1 MSNPSLKLPEPP
13 AELAEL
19 SRELCTRI
27 VNAIDADGPMP
38 FQRYMAMA
46 LYEPGLGYYV
56 NGLHKFG
63 AAGDFV
69 TAPEHGRL
77 FAMALARQ
85 LDPLGSELGPDWTV
99 LELGPGSGALARDV
113 LLQQQNPP
121 AKYLLL
127 EPSAPLRDVQR
138 ETLSVLPDDLLR
150 RVEWVAAPPT
160 ERFDGAVIANEVID
174 ALPVARFRI
183 GETGIEE
190 ARVTVEAGRLA
201 WDCAPAEGRVLRAVD
216 QAFSDLPHPHRVGYA
231 SEVCVDLPEWLNA
244 VTAALN
250 RGIALII
257 DYGYPRREYYHPDRN
272 DGTLVCHYR
281 HRAHFDPFAWPGLT
295 DLSAFVDFTAVAE
308 AAQQCGLEIAGFTNQ
323 AGFVLGSGIG
333 DVLGQ
338 VADAGGDE
346 SDDQRQQLMLSGEFK
361 RLVLPGEMGEK
372 FKVMALVRDLDGS
385 LDWTPEAFAL
395 SDQLDRL

>member
-1 MSNPSLKLPEPP
+1 MSNPSLTLSAPP

-19 SRELCTRI
+19 SNELCTTI
-27 VNAIDADGPMP
+27 VNAIETDGPMP

-77 FAMALARQ
+77 FALALARQ
-85 LDPLGSELGPDWTV
+85 LDPLADMLGADWT
-99 LELGPGSGALARDV
+99 LMELGPGSGALARDV
-113 LLQQQNPP
+113 LSQMRNPP
-121 AKYLLL
+121 AHYLLL

-150 RVEWVAAPPT
+150 RVEWIAAPPAA
-160 ERFDGAVIANEVID
+160 RFDGALIANEVVD
-174 ALPVARFRI
+174 ALPVTRFRV

-190 ARVTVEAGRLA
+190 ARVKVEDGRLA
-201 WDCAPAEGRVLRAVD
+201 WDFAPAEGRVLRAVEHV
-216 QAFSDLPHPHRVGYA
+216 FSELPEPPGVGYA
-231 SEVCVDLPEWLNA
+231 SEVCVDLPEWLDT
-244 VTAALN
+244 VAAPLN
-250 RGIALII
+250 RGLALMI

-272 DGTLVCHYR
+272 EGTLVCHYR
-281 HRAHFDPFAWPGLT
+281 HRAHFDPFVWPGLT

-308 AAQQCGLEIAGFTNQ
+308 AAHACGLEVAGFTNQ
-323 AGFVLGSGIG
+323 AGFVLGSGAG
-333 DVLGQ
+333 EALEQ
-338 VADAGGDE
+338 VT
-346 SDDQRQQLMLSGEFK
+346 DDRERLRLSSELK

-372 FKVMALVRDLDGS
+372 FKVLALLRDDDGC
-385 LDWTPEAFAL
+385 LGWTPGAFTL